1 MESNMSKRYRVKV
14 TEKYVDYVWVEA
26 NSREEACDLA
36 PAKSDCMYD
45 LLYDCEVVEEV
56 GE

>member
-1 MESNMSKRYRVKV
+1 MSKRYRVKV